1 MNYSSRSLC
10 YSINDVYLLTV
21 VDMKQPYTSIR
32 ATSLHT
38 VICHQLD
45 KEPTAKDLNDKTPH
59 LHIDITYLM
68 PLTYKNQKLTERH
81 IGKHTSQT
89 VSSDICI
96 TGILTTELITKFEQM
111 SNNCNNS
118 MNSVNG
124 GYTKSTSLTSSLQMF
139 SSSAQ
144 VSVLGT

>member
-1 MNYSSRSLC
+1 
-10 YSINDVYLLTV
+10 
-21 VDMKQPYTSIR
+21 MKQPYTSIR

-45 KEPTAKDLNDKTPH
+45 KEPTTKDVNDKTPH

-68 PLTYKNQKLTERH
+68 PLTYKNQKLTESH

-89 VSSDICI
+89 VSSYICI
-96 TGILTTELITKFEQM
+96 ILKTELITKFEQM

-124 GYTKSTSLTSSLQMF
+124 GYTKSTSLTTSLQMF